1 MLPAAPNRHMLIMAR
16 EIRAMTQQQLADA
29 SGIDQGAISRY
40 ENGEKRLTG
49 DAVKAFSEALS
60 FPIAFFCREYKPVP
74 MLHIQCKHGWV
85 KMDGRF
91 KAEGDE

>member
-16 EIRAMTQQQLADA
+16 EIRSMTQQQLADA

-40 ENGEKRLTG
+40 ENGEKRLTE

-60 FPIAFFCREYKPVP
+60 FPIAFFCQVYEPVP
-74 MLHIQCKHGWV
+74 LFHIQCKHGYV
-85 KMDGRF
+85 RTGKR
-91 KAEGDE
+91 